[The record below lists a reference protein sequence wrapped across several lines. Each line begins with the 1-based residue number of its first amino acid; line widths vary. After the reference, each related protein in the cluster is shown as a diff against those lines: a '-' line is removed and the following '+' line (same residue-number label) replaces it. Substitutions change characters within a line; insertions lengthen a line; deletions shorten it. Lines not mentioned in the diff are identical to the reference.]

1 MPVDANV
8 SYPLSALPY
17 LPMSNQLISRV
28 ETITPVLAEEYLR
41 HNTKN
46 RQLRKNLVSFYAEQ
60 MRKGQWMLNGEAI
73 IFNEQGTLVDGQHR
87 LAAVIEADKGIDM
100 LVVRNADKD
109 SFATIDSGVS
119 RKVQDTFYVKG
130 IPSASGVSAII
141 GRYLRLVAGLSI
153 GKKVTGR
160 KDANAMS
167 RQDLLLEYAKDEDFW
182 QEIVR
187 FADSGYA
194 MLRILAKS
202 EIGGYVS
209 YLIKSKGHDRDVVYG
224 FFDELLRKDIPTS
237 PMIAAL
243 RRRLINDRTAT
254 THMGAVYRQQLIT
267 KIWNYHIQGKST
279 TYMRWNEEQE
289 GKKDFI

>member
-1 MPVDANV
+1 
-8 SYPLSALPY
+8 
-17 LPMSNQLISRV
+17 MSNQLISRV

-153 GKKVTGR
+153 GKKVTGK

-187 FADSGYA
+187 FADSSYV

-209 YLIKSKGHDRDVVYG
+209 YLIKAKGYDRDVVYG

-243 RRRLINDRTAT
+243 RRRLINDRTST
-254 THMGAVYRQQLIT
+254 THMGTVYRQQLIT

>member
-1 MPVDANV
+1 MSAIL
-8 SYPLSALPY
+8 LSALPY

-60 MRKGQWMLNGEAI
+60 MRKGQWMLNGEAV

-87 LAAVIEADKGIDM
+87 LSAVIEADKGIDM

-187 FADSGYA
+187 FADSSYA

-209 YLIKSKGHDRDVVYG
+209 YLIKAKGHDRDVVYG

-243 RRRLINDRTAT
+243 RRRLINDRTST
-254 THMGAVYRQQLIT
+254 THMGTVYRQQLIT

>member
-1 MPVDANV
+1 M
-8 SYPLSALPY
+8 
-17 LPMSNQLISRV
+17 
-28 ETITPVLAEEYLR
+28 
-41 HNTKN
+41 
-46 RQLRKNLVSFYAEQ
+46 
-60 MRKGQWMLNGEAI
+60 
-73 IFNEQGTLVDGQHR
+73 
-87 LAAVIEADKGIDM
+87 
-100 LVVRNADKD
+100 
-109 SFATIDSGVS
+109 
-119 RKVQDTFYVKG
+119 
-130 IPSASGVSAII
+130 
-141 GRYLRLVAGLSI
+141 
-153 GKKVTGR
+153 TGR

-187 FADSGYA
+187 FADSSYA

>member
-1 MPVDANV
+1 
-8 SYPLSALPY
+8 
-17 LPMSNQLISRV
+17 MSNQLISRV

-60 MRKGQWMLNGEAI
+60 MKKGQWMLNGEAI

-187 FADSGYA
+187 FADSSYA

-279 TYMRWNEEQE
+279 AYMRWNEEQE

>member
-17 LPMSNQLISRV
+17 LPMSTQLISRV
-28 ETITPVLAEEYLR
+28 ETITPVLTEEYLR

-73 IFNEQGTLVDGQHR
+73 IFNEQDTLVDGQHR

-130 IPSASGVSAII
+130 IPSASGGI
-141 GRYLRLVAGLSI
+141 GYYRSLSQACGRIGHRQESDGQERCKRDVASGLVA
-153 GKKVTGR
+153 
-160 KDANAMS
+160 
-167 RQDLLLEYAKDEDFW
+167 
-182 QEIVR
+182 
-187 FADSGYA
+187 
-194 MLRILAKS
+194 
-202 EIGGYVS
+202 
-209 YLIKSKGHDRDVVYG
+209 
-224 FFDELLRKDIPTS
+224 
-237 PMIAAL
+237 
-243 RRRLINDRTAT
+243 
-254 THMGAVYRQQLIT
+254 
-267 KIWNYHIQGKST
+267 
-279 TYMRWNEEQE
+279 
-289 GKKDFI
+289 

>member
-1 MPVDANV
+1 MKRK
-8 SYPLSALPY
+8 
-17 LPMSNQLISRV
+17 LISRV

-41 HNTKN
+41 HNIKN

-60 MRKGQWMLNGEAI
+60 MKKGQWMLNGEAI

-87 LAAVIEADKGIDM
+87 LAAVIEANKGIDM

-187 FADSGYA
+187 FADSSYA
-194 MLRILAKS
+194 MLRILVRS

-209 YLIKSKGHDRDVVYG
+209 YLIKAKGHDRNVVYG
-224 FFDELLRKDIPTS
+224 FFDKLLRKDIPTS

-254 THMGAVYRQQLIT
+254 THMSAVYRQQLIT